1 MFSIIIIFIPLCR
14 KMVLQSE
21 SADEEDEHFEDI
33 VEETDYRTTSASD
46 KQEND
51 AGPVENGG
59 AAVSDSDSSE
69 DEEET
74 PVSASEDEVSDEAD
88 EFLIRDDAKDVKKS
102 TTRSGSSGKQ
112 SQVSSKRPSL
122 PGGYDPRHREPSYW
136 WVISSKLLL
145 IFSWSYLFFHF
156 VFHGQQQ
163 CRSCK
168 LVGADG
174 TCFACSS
181 LGFEHG
187 KQTS

>member
-1 MFSIIIIFIPLCR
+1 M
-14 KMVLQSE
+14 LQSE